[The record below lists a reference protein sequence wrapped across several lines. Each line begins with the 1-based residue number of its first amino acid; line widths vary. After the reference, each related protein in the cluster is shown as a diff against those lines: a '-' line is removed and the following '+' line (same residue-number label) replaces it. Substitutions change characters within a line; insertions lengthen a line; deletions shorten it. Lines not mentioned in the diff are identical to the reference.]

1 MFRDMK
7 YTWQQ
12 VADIML
18 ISRTTLWRR
27 MTEQGL
33 PLSSYTEINDSDLD
47 SVMELLVREFPR
59 NGIVMMC
66 GQLQAVNIFVT
77 RKRVQ
82 DSLLRVS
89 PHGSNSRRSTTINR
103 RVYCVPSPNFLWHID
118 GLHCLIR
125 WKIVIHGGIDG
136 FSRRIVFLHAS
147 SNNRAETVLELFLH
161 ATRDLG
167 WPLRVR
173 SDKGGENVDVA
184 RAMLQKRGTG
194 RSHITGSSVHN
205 QRIERLWRDVFHCVG
220 HSYYAMF
227 YDLED
232 CGYLDPDNDADLFA
246 IHYVFLPRINRL
258 LCQFSNGWNNH
269 ALRTENSLTP
279 IQLWSRGMLSAP
291 PDIQEEIVEGL
302 GKVWLFQK

>member
-194 RSHITGSSVHN
+194 RRSHITGSSVHN
-205 QRIERLWRDVFHCVG
+205 QRIERLWRDVFRCVG

-246 IHYVFLPRINRL
+246 IHCIFTTN
-258 LCQFSNGWNNH
+258 
-269 ALRTENSLTP
+269 
-279 IQLWSRGMLSAP
+279 
-291 PDIQEEIVEGL
+291 
-302 GKVWLFQK
+302 